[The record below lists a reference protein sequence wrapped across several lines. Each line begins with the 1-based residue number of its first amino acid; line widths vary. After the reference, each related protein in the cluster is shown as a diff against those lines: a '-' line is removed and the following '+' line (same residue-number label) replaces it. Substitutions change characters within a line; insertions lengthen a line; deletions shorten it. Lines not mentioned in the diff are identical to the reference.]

1 MARPKK
7 SDGNAHAKEMLTM
20 ACWELLEQM
29 PYRKITV
36 RALSA
41 RAGLNHNSFY
51 YHFCNM
57 EQLAEYA
64 LEVTIPREIGGQVIP
79 RFLAEGVV
87 RLPFAPEDVEFLF
100 QKIKLFAKK
109 DSPEL
114 NPIIRAR
121 LESLW
126 LQAAGIDSES
136 LSAKDKAAIS
146 FLSAGGV
153 ATIGANPDLS
163 LSDFLELAN
172 GTVGGIVRMVVSE
185 LQG

>member
-1 MARPKK
+1 MKRTSSSQETKRALAASLKK
-7 SDGNAHAKEMLTM
+7 LMNKK
-20 ACWELLEQM
+20 LLS
-29 PYRKITV
+29 KITINEIV
-36 RALSA
+36 QDC
-41 RAGLNHNSFY
+41 GLNRNSFY